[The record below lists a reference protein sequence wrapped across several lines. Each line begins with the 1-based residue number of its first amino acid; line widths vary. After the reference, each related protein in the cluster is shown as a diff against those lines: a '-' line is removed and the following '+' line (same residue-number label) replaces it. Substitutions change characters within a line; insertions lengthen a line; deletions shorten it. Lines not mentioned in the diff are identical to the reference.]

1 MSYQIRRLRL
11 LFAELKQL
19 KLEENQ
25 LNFIYTKNTLN
36 TFD

>member
-1 MSYQIRRLRL
+1 MSYESRILRL
-11 LFAELKQL
+11 LFTVLKQL

-25 LNFIYTKNTLN
+25 LSFVYTKNTLN